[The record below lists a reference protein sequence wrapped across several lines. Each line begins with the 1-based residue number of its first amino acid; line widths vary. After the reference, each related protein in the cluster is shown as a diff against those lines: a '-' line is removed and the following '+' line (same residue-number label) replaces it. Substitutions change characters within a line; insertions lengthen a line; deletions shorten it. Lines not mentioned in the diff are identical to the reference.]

1 MQTHFELLTIRR
13 RRPLAHA
20 IAWPVLLFGLLVP
33 QGTNASA
40 MYTYDQLGRLS
51 TALYDNGLCVAYLYD
66 ASGNRTSQTNTLGG
80 LPVTPTW
87 GSGVWG
93 CFSWTAQ

>member
-1 MQTHFELLTIRR
+1 MQARKSLITVRQRRALTRS
-13 RRPLAHA
+13 
-20 IAWPVLLFGLLVP
+20 IAWSAVLFGFLVP

-40 MYTYDQLGRLS
+40 VYTYDQLGRLS

-87 GSGVWG
+87 GAGVWG
-93 CFSWTAQ
+93 CFSWTPH